1 MAGKTCIVTGANSGI
16 GRETAL
22 GLAKEGAK
30 LIMLARSKQKGD
42 EARKYIISASNT
54 QVDLMLCDLSSM
66 TEVRRFAR
74 EFSTNYDRLDVLINN
89 AGAVFSKRDV
99 TPEGFEM
106 TFAVNYLAPFLLTH
120 ELLPI
125 LKSSAPSRIIN
136 LTSGLHSRARIDLD
150 DLQSKRKYKGMD
162 AYQTSKLMDLLFTYK
177 LARELQGTGVSVNVV
192 SPGFV
197 ATNLGSSSGS
207 RMSKIMFGMMKP
219 FQLSPAEGAETSI
232 YVATSSE
239 LEGVTGR
246 HFAKCQDK
254 DTSDESYDTDL
265 QDELWNRT
273 IEILGL

>member
-1 MAGKTCIVTGANSGI
+1 
-16 GRETAL
+16 
-22 GLAKEGAK
+22 
-30 LIMLARSKQKGD
+30 
-42 EARKYIISASNT
+42 
-54 QVDLMLCDLSSM
+54 
-66 TEVRRFAR
+66 
-74 EFSTNYDRLDVLINN
+74 
-89 AGAVFSKRDV
+89 
-99 TPEGFEM
+99 
-106 TFAVNYLAPFLLTH
+106 
-120 ELLPI
+120 
-125 LKSSAPSRIIN
+125 
-136 LTSGLHSRARIDLD
+136 
-150 DLQSKRKYKGMD
+150 MD